1 MNEQQAPIFSIEKVY
16 AKDVSLEIP
25 NAPQVFLERENP
37 TIELQLHDGAS
48 NIEEGLYEVVVTATV
63 TAKTG
68 ENTMFLVEVAQA
80 GIFQIR
86 NLPVENIE
94 PVLGVACP
102 NIIFPYL
109 RETVSDL
116 VTRAGF
122 PPVLLAPINFEALYQ
137 QRMQAQQ
144 QAQANG
150 ELPIQ

>member
-1 MNEQQAPIFSIEKVY
+1 MSEQQAPVFSIEKVY

-48 NIEEGLYEVVVTATV
+48 TIEDGLYEVVVTATV
-63 TAKTG
+63 TAKIG